1 MIFNDNTTT
10 IRYGRRL
17 VTHKSRTLHES
28 RHPHTTIFSDRHSD
42 ETRMIGY
49 IHSKSIEKGR
59 TRTHTADTRI
69 HTRTYTFLHA
79 YRLPNTHT
87 ASLSITRSIRDR
99 IIRTRSYTRIR
110 PRTSTDT
117 SSNRTDVT
125 GNKNKKK
132 NVRK

>member
-49 IHSKSIEKGR
+49 IHSKSIKKGIHV
-59 TRTHTADTRI
+59 HTLQT
-69 HTRTYTFLHA
+69 HA
-79 YRLPNTHT
+79 Y
-87 ASLSITRSIRDR
+87 TRGH
-99 IIRTRSYTRIR
+99 TRSYTRTDY
-110 PRTSTDT
+110 RT
-117 SSNRTDVT
+117 RTQHHFQLHAVYVT
-125 GNKNKKK
+125 G
-132 NVRK
+132 